1 MSYKML
7 TCGALAMSVFV
18 TAATLSQVDGWLL
31 AMCESDSAPLSAVDY
46 DVRPALCH
54 ELGEFQR
61 QHGGD

>member
-1 MSYKML
+1 MESKGWIMGL
-7 TCGALAMSVFV
+7 ALLAVV
-18 TAATLSQVDGWLL
+18 LGPALSQVDTWLW